1 MNKVTRTR
9 VIIGFVSMWDAM
21 NIIRKPGFGTINEIS
36 KKIMK
41 KERDEK
47 DLVFEVGKMSRDLLS
62 KMLVICGKVGSDDI
76 KLYEKK
82 ALELGCDFIQEKGRS
97 WVFAQNTIREN
108 YDADYHRGVLL
119 IGDNKQLPATQI
131 AYQQAYAFTD
141 WFIQDLDGDSI
152 PDFPVGRIFGPSQT
166 VLYHMDPMII
176 DSNIAVVFDSEPGR
190 SSRHVEGLA
199 DLGFDVEVLSRFT
212 DRSKKLLSVS
222 EFILQF
228 SDGIFTSRI
237 HGTPGEWATRNSV
250 ILSHEQTSTIH
261 FEGYPVVFSEACSTA
276 QEGPLLKAFLNQGA
290 LYIGSTLETMNNLEP
305 FEDWRYC
312 AYSDGWKFGFLDLLD
327 THELIGEVKVNV
339 DREITK
345 HLTSPILAELENVRN
360 GTTSTL
366 TSDRAV
372 SVCEWVLFGNP
383 LRRTTVG
390 PNANFTPGKIIVD
403 T

>member
-1 MNKVTRTR
+1 MSQATRIR
-9 VIIGFVSMWDAM
+9 VIIGFVSVWITM
-21 NIIRKPGFGTINEIS
+21 NVIRKTGFGTINEIS
-36 KKIMK
+36 KRFIK
-41 KERDEK
+41 KEWDESK
-47 DLVFEVGKMSRDLLS
+47 LVFEVGKLPRNLLS
-62 KMLVICGKVGSDDI
+62 KLLVICGKVASDDI
-76 KLYEKK
+76 ELYENK
-82 ALELGCDFIQEKGRS
+82 AIELECDFIHEKGRS
-97 WVFAQNTIREN
+97 WVLSQKTIREN
-108 YDADYHRGVLL
+108 YDANYHRGVLL

-131 AYQQAYAFTD
+131 AYQQAFAFTD

-199 DLGFDVEVLSRFT
+199 SLGFDVEVLSKFT
-212 DRSKKLLSVS
+212 HKSNRLLSVS

-250 ILSHEQTSTIH
+250 ILSHEQTSTIQ

-276 QEGPLLKAFLNQGA
+276 QEGPLLRAFLNQGA
-290 LYIGSTLETMNNLEP
+290 LYIGSTLETMNNLET
-305 FEDWRYC
+305 FDDWRYC
-312 AYSDGWKFGFLDLLD
+312 AYCDGWKFGFLDLLD

-345 HLTSPILAELENVRN
+345 HLTPTVLAELENVRN
-360 GTTSTL
+360 GITSTL

-383 LRRTTVG
+383 LRSTTIG
-390 PNANFTPGKIIVD
+390 PNANFTPGRIIVD

>member
-1 MNKVTRTR
+1 MNV
-9 VIIGFVSMWDAM
+9 
-21 NIIRKPGFGTINEIS
+21 IRKTGFGTINEIS
-36 KKIMK
+36 KRFIK
-41 KERDEK
+41 KEWDESK
-47 DLVFEVGKMSRDLLS
+47 LVFEVGKLPRNLLS
-62 KMLVICGKVGSDDI
+62 KLLVICGKVASDDI
-76 KLYEKK
+76 ELYENK
-82 ALELGCDFIQEKGRS
+82 AIELECDFIHEKGRS
-97 WVFAQNTIREN
+97 WVLSQKTIREN
-108 YDADYHRGVLL
+108 YDANYHRGVLL

-131 AYQQAYAFTD
+131 AYQQAFAFTD

-199 DLGFDVEVLSRFT
+199 SLGFDVEVLSKFT
-212 DRSKKLLSVS
+212 HKSNRLLSVS

-250 ILSHEQTSTIH
+250 ILSHEQTSTIQ

-276 QEGPLLKAFLNQGA
+276 QEGPLLRAFLNQGA
-290 LYIGSTLETMNNLEP
+290 LYIGSTLETMNNLET
-305 FEDWRYC
+305 FDDWRYC
-312 AYSDGWKFGFLDLLD
+312 AYCDGWKFGFLDLLD

-345 HLTSPILAELENVRN
+345 HLTPTVLAELENVRN
-360 GTTSTL
+360 GITSTL

-383 LRRTTVG
+383 LRSTTIG
-390 PNANFTPGKIIVD
+390 PNANFTPGRIIVD